1 MENIFTK
8 KAESFFK
15 TEESLL
21 ILGDCFENLKKIK
34 TESIDMIFEDPP

>member
-8 KAESFFK
+8 KAETFFE

-21 ILGDCFENLKKIK
+21 ILGDCFENLKKNKNRIH
-34 TESIDMIFEDPP
+34 